1 MIHKKMEPENGV
13 GNWVLDLFQSSFFL
27 AKGIND

>member
-1 MIHKKMEPENGV
+1 MEPENGV

-27 AKGIND
+27 AKGINDWKAN

>member
-13 GNWVLDLFQSSFFL
+13 GNWVLDLFQTSFFWP
-27 AKGIND
+27 ND